1 MVNLSIT
8 IYTCCASFF
17 MFMNKNLKETAFN
30 YYAQWSDVDGQKIN
44 FFIISMGVM
53 FHNIKRLPLEGMAY
67 TKRNAQGVSRLYVK
81 DDNFL
86 SLSLIL
92 CSSISLNIS
101 DSRIITS
108 QWYFRFTVC
117 ISKNV
122 DFCVKRIPL
131 NVKYFHLLTKMYP
144 QTVKISL
151 GNISYSN

>member
-30 YYAQWSDVDGQKIN
+30 YYAQWSGVDGQKIN

-53 FHNIKRLPLEGMAY
+53 FHNIKRLPLEGMAS

-92 CSSISLNIS
+92 CSSI
-101 DSRIITS
+101 
-108 QWYFRFTVC
+108 YFFE
-117 ISKNV
+117 
-122 DFCVKRIPL
+122 
-131 NVKYFHLLTKMYP
+131 Y
-144 QTVKISL
+144 Q
-151 GNISYSN
+151 

>member
-30 YYAQWSDVDGQKIN
+30 YYAQSSGVDGQKIN

-53 FHNIKRLPLEGMAY
+53 FHNIKRLPLEGMAS

-101 DSRIITS
+101 DSSIITS

-117 ISKNV
+117 ISKNA

-131 NVKYFHLLTKMYP
+131 NVKYFHSLTKMYR
-144 QTVKISL
+144 QTVISL